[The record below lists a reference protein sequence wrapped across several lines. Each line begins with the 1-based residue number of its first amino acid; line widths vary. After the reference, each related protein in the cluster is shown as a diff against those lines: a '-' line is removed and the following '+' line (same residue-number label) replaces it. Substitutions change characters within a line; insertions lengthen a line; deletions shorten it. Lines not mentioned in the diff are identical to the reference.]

1 MVQGIKNDC
10 KIGKVPSITLSIMW
24 IHVIIYRGGILGMTM
39 TWIKLY
45 KPKLFLSFGA
55 QMALAP
61 KLSFTQVLEQLSKY
75 SLYKLK
81 DLIVSCYGWKPG

>member
-1 MVQGIKNDC
+1 MIQGIKNDC

-24 IHVIIYRGGILGMTM
+24 IHVAIYRGGILGMTM

-45 KPKLFLSFGA
+45 RPKLFLSFGA

-61 KLSFTQVLEQLSKY
+61 KLSNTQVLEQLGKY

-81 DLIVSCYGWKPG
+81 DLVVSCYGWKPG

>member
-1 MVQGIKNDC
+1 MIQGIKNDC

-24 IHVIIYRGGILGMTM
+24 IHVAIYRGGILGMTM

-45 KPKLFLSFGA
+45 RPKLFSSFGA

-61 KLSFTQVLEQLSKY
+61 KLSNTQVLEQLGKN
-75 SLYKLK
+75 SL
-81 DLIVSCYGWKPG
+81 